1 MVNKLAL
8 GLAVGLAGVAMTAQA
23 SWWSKAKEAASEV
36 MQTQDVNQAT
46 SQLTGFSNE
55 ELAQA
60 FRQALNIGSEKVVAQ
75 LSAAGGYAHDSLIRI
90 PLPEQ
95 MQRVDAVL
103 SRVGMG
109 RYTEE
114 LELKLNE
121 AAELAAPK
129 AKALFVNVISSMTFE
144 DVQALYHGSNDSAT
158 QFLREK
164 TSDDLKQQMRP
175 IIEKTLNEV
184 GAVRVYDQAI
194 AQYKKSP
201 FVPDIKADLIGH
213 TTEKGMDGLFYYLGQ
228 KEAEIREN
236 PVEQTTDLLKK
247 VFGQR

>member
-1 MVNKLAL
+1 MISNVKLVL
-8 GLAVGLAGVAMTAQA
+8 IVGLTSFAMTAQA
-23 SWWSKAKEAASEV
+23 NWWSKAKEAASELI
-36 MQTQDVNQAT
+36 QPQDSSQAA

-75 LSAAGGYAHDSLIRI
+75 LGTAGGYTHDSLVRI
-90 PLPEQ
+90 PLPDQ
-95 MQRVDAVL
+95 MKRVDSVL

-121 AAELAAPK
+121 AAELAAPQ
-129 AKALFVNVISSMTFE
+129 AKALFVNAISLMTFE
-144 DVQALYHGSNDSAT
+144 DVQALYHGPNDSAT
-158 QFLREK
+158 RFLREK
-164 TSDDLKQQMRP
+164 TSDDLQQQMRP
-175 IIEKTLNEV
+175 IIEQTLNEV
-184 GAVRVYDQAI
+184 GAVRAYDQAM

-213 TTEKGMDGLFYYLGQ
+213 TTEKGMEGLFYYLGQ

-236 PVEQTTDLLKK
+236 PLEQTTDLLKK
-247 VFGQR
+247 VFGR